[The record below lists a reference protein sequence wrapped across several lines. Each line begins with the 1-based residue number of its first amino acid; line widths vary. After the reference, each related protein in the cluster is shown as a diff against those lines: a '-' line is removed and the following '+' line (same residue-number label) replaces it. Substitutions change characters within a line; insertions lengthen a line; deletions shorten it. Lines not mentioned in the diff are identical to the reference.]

1 MSAVRKAYRERYGKE
16 LQHAVREATSGQWG
30 VFCEELCIARVP
42 TEIRK
47 YEKPSSSS
55 RR

>member
-16 LQHAVREATSGQWG
+16 LQHAVREATSGHWG
-30 VFCEELCIARVP
+30 SFCEELCIARVP
-42 TEIRK
+42 TEIRN
-47 YEKPSSSS
+47 YEKPS